1 MTYAAAIALMSAGIA
16 CYVAILS
23 AHFSRA
29 PGWRDQRYFSL
40 AALSVAGFATLNVP
54 TTAPLFPDGAVIVCS
69 RIQFA
74 LACVHSF
81 AWLRYSSVVVGR
93 PQSRLDRASLPLLSV
108 LALVGALTNAFLTGT
123 VRTDHFEPLG
133 IVYRSL
139 VTTGAGDAAYALV
152 IGMLVVPIVRLGRA
166 WRRGVPNTGVQLLA
180 LAFLL
185 AMSVNDMLVLSGLY
199 SAPYL
204 VDVAFLLPVAV
215 VGYVLTSRF
224 VEDSRAH
231 QALRHDLERQVLER
245 TAELGR
251 AQEALHRA
259 EKLAALG
266 QFAAGVAHEVNNP
279 ASVVSANL
287 AYIEETERDALSD
300 DGRQAVSESIQ
311 SMQRIAVIVRQLLD
325 AGRLAASPE
334 ARRSVA
340 LRPLGDGAMSVA
352 RARFGKRVRLTN
364 LVPEG
369 LHASGHEGVLAQVL
383 ANLVTNAVQAIP
395 DHRSDGHVIVRAE
408 TSDERVSVV
417 VDDNGAGMEPEIL
430 RRAFEPFFTTKP
442 FGGGTGL
449 GLAVSRGLIMS
460 LGGDLRLE
468 STPGAGTR
476 ATIDLTRATAPQP
489 GDARQAADGSVH
501 PRRRVLVVD
510 DETAVLRAL
519 RRLLEP
525 RYGVEMASGVE
536 DALALIEAQTFD
548 LVLCDVMM
556 PAGGGERLY
565 SMLLGRAPAAA
576 RRVVFFTGGVV
587 TDAARQF
594 LHNQPQPILN
604 KPLDLE
610 QLARVAERFVREAGA
625 GGGVTH

>member
-1 MTYAAAIALMSAGIA
+1 MTFAAAIALMSAGIA

-23 AHFSRA
+23 AHFARA
-29 PGWRDQRYFSL
+29 PGWQDQRYFSL
-40 AALSVAGFATLNVP
+40 AALSVAGFAALNLP
-54 TTAPLFPDGAVIVCS
+54 TTAPVFSDDAVILCS

-74 LACVHSF
+74 LACLHSI

-93 PQSRLDRASLPLLSV
+93 PRSRLDRTSVPLLAGV
-108 LALVGALTNAFLTGT
+108 ALAGALTNAFLTGN
-123 VRTDHFEPLG
+123 VRKDAFEPLG
-133 IVYRSL
+133 IAYRSL
-139 VTTGAGDAAYALV
+139 ETTPAGDAAYSLV
-152 IGMLVVPIVRLGRA
+152 IGMLLVPIVRFGRA
-166 WRRGVPNTGVQLLA
+166 WRRGVPNSGVQLLA
-180 LAFLL
+180 LAFLF
-185 AMSVNDMLVLSGLY
+185 AMSVNDMLVLSGVY

-204 VDVAFLLPVAV
+204 VDVAFLLPVAA

-231 QALRHDLERQVLER
+231 EALRHDLERQVLER

-251 AQEALHRA
+251 AQEALHDA

-287 AYIEETERDALSD
+287 AYLEETERAALTDDGREALSD
-300 DGRQAVSESIQ
+300 SIQ
-311 SMQRIAVIVRQLLD
+311 SVRRIAIIVRQLLD
-325 AGRLAASPE
+325 AGRLAASPG
-334 ARRSVA
+334 ARSSVA
-340 LRPLGDGAMSVA
+340 LKPLGDGAMSVA
-352 RARFGKRVRLTN
+352 RARFGKRVRVTN

-369 LHASGHEGVLAQVL
+369 VHASGHEGVLAQVL
-383 ANLVTNAVQAIP
+383 VNLVTNAVQAIP
-395 DHRSDGHVIVRAE
+395 DHRSDGHVVIRA
-408 TSDERVSVV
+408 DMGGERVSVT
-417 VDDNGAGMEPEIL
+417 VDDNGSGMEPEIL
-430 RRAFEPFFTTKP
+430 RRVFEPFFTTKP

-476 ATIDLTRATAPQP
+476 ATIDLTRATPPEP
-489 GDARQAADGSVH
+489 GDARRAAERSLH

-510 DETAVLRAL
+510 DETAVLRSL
-519 RRLLEP
+519 RRLLEL

-536 DALALIEAQTFD
+536 DALVRMEGQTFD

-565 SMLLGRAPAAA
+565 RTLLGRSPDAA
-576 RRVVFFTGGVV
+576 RRIVFFTGGAV

-594 LHNQPQPILN
+594 LHNQPQPILY
-604 KPLDLE
+604 KPLDLD
-610 QLARVAERFVREAGA
+610 QLARVAERMCDAAAVDE
-625 GGGVTH
+625 VNP